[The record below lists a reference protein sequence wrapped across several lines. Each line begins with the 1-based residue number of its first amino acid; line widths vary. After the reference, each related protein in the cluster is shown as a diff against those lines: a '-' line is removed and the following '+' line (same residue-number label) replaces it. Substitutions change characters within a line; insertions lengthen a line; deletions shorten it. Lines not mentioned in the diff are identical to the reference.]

1 MDTPEES
8 LRVLFIGNSHTYVND
23 LPALVAQ
30 MAQATGSTLE
40 YQTIARP
47 NFGLMDHWAVG
58 EAQEAIRRGGWDYV
72 VLQQGPSSQPD
83 SRVNLVEWGTR
94 FANLIH
100 ENGARTAFYMVW
112 PAESRPM
119 DRDGVRT
126 SYTAAANA
134 TNGVLAPAG
143 EAWRAAWRRES
154 RLQLY
159 SDDGMHASY
168 LGTYLAAVTVYE
180 QLFRKSPLQLPA
192 PDGVSSSIAQLLHE
206 AAAEADAEYG
216 RR

>member
-100 ENGARTAFYMVW
+100 ENGARAAFYMVW
-112 PAESRPM
+112 PAESRPTDHCRPRR
-119 DRDGVRT
+119 DRPR
-126 SYTAAANA
+126 SASQ
-134 TNGVLAPAG
+134 VLAWPRPRTRTPA
-143 EAWRAAWRRES
+143 RRHPDTQ
-154 RLQLY
+154 RQ
-159 SDDGMHASY
+159 ASNERT
-168 LGTYLAAVTVYE
+168 G
-180 QLFRKSPLQLPA
+180 
-192 PDGVSSSIAQLLHE
+192 SS
-206 AAAEADAEYG
+206 
-216 RR
+216 